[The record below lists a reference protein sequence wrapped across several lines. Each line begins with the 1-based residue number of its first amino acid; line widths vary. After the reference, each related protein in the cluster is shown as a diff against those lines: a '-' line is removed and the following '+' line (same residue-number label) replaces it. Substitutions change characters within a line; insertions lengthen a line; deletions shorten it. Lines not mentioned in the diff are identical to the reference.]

1 MIASGR
7 ANPLLMV
14 ENLRT
19 FLPTPKGFAH
29 AVDGISFIL
38 EPGRTLGLVGESGC
52 GKTMTA
58 YSVMSLLPR
67 NAVVAKESTI
77 EFRGQNLVGL
87 PGAQLRRIL
96 GKDIAMIF
104 QDAAASLNP
113 VRKIGKTISEPLRTI
128 GEFNRQNRTRMVREL
143 MQEVGLDPDQVY
155 ERRPFEFFVGQCQRI
170 SIARV
175 LITNPSFL
183 IFDEPVSSLDVSVQA
198 QILNLLESIK
208 ARHGLTMLF
217 ISHDLAVVKNIS
229 DRVAVMYLGKLCE
242 IADSED
248 LYRTPRHPYTA
259 LFLESI
265 PEPDP
270 IRIKKD
276 VNLQSGE
283 IPSPASPP
291 IRMPLP
297 DTLSE
302 STTALLG

>member
-14 ENLRT
+14 ENLHA

-67 NAVVAKESTI
+67 NAVVAKESAI

-104 QDAAASLNP
+104 QDAAAYLNP

-128 GEFNRQNRTRMVREL
+128 
-143 MQEVGLDPDQVY
+143 
-155 ERRPFEFFVGQCQRI
+155 
-170 SIARV
+170 
-175 LITNPSFL
+175 
-183 IFDEPVSSLDVSVQA
+183 
-198 QILNLLESIK
+198 
-208 ARHGLTMLF
+208 
-217 ISHDLAVVKNIS
+217 
-229 DRVAVMYLGKLCE
+229 DR
-242 IADSED
+242 
-248 LYRTPRHPYTA
+248 
-259 LFLESI
+259 
-265 PEPDP
+265 
-270 IRIKKD
+270 
-276 VNLQSGE
+276 
-283 IPSPASPP
+283 
-291 IRMPLP
+291 
-297 DTLSE
+297 
-302 STTALLG
+302 